1 MKKLIFTMAAVAAMT
16 LLASCDSKVC
26 ICYERVN
33 GDVVKTETMGDPAA
47 RCSTLSTSR
56 RTCVEEYEELDPS
69 QIAID
74 YKR

>member
-1 MKKLIFTMAAVAAMT
+1 MAAVAAT
-16 LLASCDSKVC
+16 AILSSCDSKVC

-33 GDVVKTETMGDPAA
+33 GNVTRTETYGDPAA
-47 RCSTLSTSR
+47 RCSTLSTSS
-56 RTCVEEYEELDPS
+56 RTCVEEYEEVDPS

>member
-1 MKKLIFTMAAVAAMT
+1 MKKIILTMMAEAATAI
-16 LLASCDSKVC
+16 LSSCDSKVC

-33 GDVVKTETMGDPAA
+33 GTVTKTETMGDPAA

-56 RTCVEEYEELDPS
+56 RTCVEEYEEVDPS

>member
-1 MKKLIFTMAAVAAMT
+1 MKKSIFTMVAIAAMT
-16 LLASCDSKVC
+16 LLSSCDSKIC

-33 GDVVKTETMGDPAA
+33 GNVTKTETLADPAA

>member
-1 MKKLIFTMAAVAAMT
+1 MKKIILLMAAVAAT
-16 LLASCDSKVC
+16 SILSSCDSKVC

-33 GDVVKTETMGDPAA
+33 GNVTRTETYGDPAA
-47 RCSTLSTSR
+47 RCSTLSTSS
-56 RTCVEEYEELDPS
+56 RTCVEEYEEVDPS